1 MYVEII
7 IMTLKGSRQTSKNK
21 SAVEKK
27 IECTATI
34 PICSGIGLAAH
45 SI

>member
-1 MYVEII
+1 MYVKIN
-7 IMTLKGSRQTSKNK
+7 MTLKWSWQTSKNK
-21 SAVEKK
+21 SAVRKQ

-34 PICSGIGLAAH
+34 PICSGIGIAH